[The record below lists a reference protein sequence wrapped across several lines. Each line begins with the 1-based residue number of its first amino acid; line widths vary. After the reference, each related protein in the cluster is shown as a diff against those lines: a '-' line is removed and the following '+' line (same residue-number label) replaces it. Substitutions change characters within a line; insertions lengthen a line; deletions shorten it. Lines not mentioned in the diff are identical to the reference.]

1 MDLRVLGIIPARGN
15 SKGVKKKN
23 IRNLQGK
30 PLLSYVASA
39 ALDSKRLTKV
49 ILSTDDENIAKV
61 GQECGLEVPFL
72 RPVEFAKDDSTL
84 MEVCQH
90 GVAMLEKKGEKFDA
104 VMSIQPTAPFLQSS
118 TIDNAI
124 TKISDPTAP
133 CDSVTS
139 IAEATRH
146 PQILLNRT
154 NDVITY
160 YFPDEHRERVRGRQ
174 QRNPVYYLTGAF
186 YLWRMEELLRSHE
199 GGHALGKLAR
209 SCLLGPIEAVD
220 INSELDFLFA
230 ETIAEK
236 SLCIN
241 EQTK

>member
-1 MDLRVLGIIPARGN
+1 MV
-15 SKGVKKKN
+15 V
-23 IRNLQGK
+23 
-30 PLLSYVASA
+30 
-39 ALDSKRLTKV
+39 
-49 ILSTDDENIAKV
+49 STDDEEIADA
-61 GQECGLEVPFL
+61 GREYGLEVPFL
-72 RPVEFAKDDSTL
+72 RPADFAKDDSTL

-90 GVAMLEKKGEKFDA
+90 SVKMLENQGERFDA
-104 VMSIQPTAPFLQSS
+104 VMSIQPTAPFLQWS

-124 TKISDPTAP
+124 RKISDPTTP

-209 SCLLGPIEAVD
+209 SCLLDPIEAVD

-236 SLCIN
+236 SFCTN
-241 EQTK
+241 EQKK